1 MPKAPVL
8 LVGCGRWGRNI
19 LRDLATLGQPAI
31 VVDVS
36 VQALAAAAPLAHATR
51 PHLDIDAPIAGVIVA
66 TPASDHAATIER
78 VAPLE
83 APIFVEKP
91 LACSIEDAERAT
103 ALAGDRLFVMDKW
116 RYHPGVEALAV
127 LARSGD
133 LGAVRALR
141 TWRLDWDHAHAD
153 VDPVWTLLPHD
164 LAIVREI
171 LGVVP
176 PAVAAFAERAS
187 GTASGIAARL
197 GADPACVLEV
207 SARRPERRRRIEL
220 AFDGAVA
227 VLDAARDDQVE
238 IRTDT
243 GSRTIDVG
251 NEPPLRREL
260 AAFLGHLDG
269 GPPPKSSGRDGVEAV
284 RRICEL
290 RRMAGLDG

>member
-1 MPKAPVL
+1 ML

-19 LRDLATLGQPAI
+19 LRDLAALGRPAI

-36 VQALAAAAPLAHATR
+36 AEALAAAAPLSHATR
-51 PHLDIDAPIAGVIVA
+51 PRLDIDERVAGVIVA
-66 TPASDHAATIER
+66 TPATDHAATIAQ
-78 VAPLE
+78 VARLN

-91 LACSIEDAERAT
+91 LACSIADAERAA

-116 RYHPGVEALAV
+116 RYHPGIEALAV
-127 LARSGD
+127 LARSGE

-141 TWRLDWDHAHAD
+141 TWRLDWGHAQAD
-153 VDPVWTLLPHD
+153 VDPIWTLLPHD

-187 GTASGIAARL
+187 GGASGITARL
-197 GADPACVLEV
+197 GADPACVLEI

-220 AFDGAVA
+220 VFDGAVV
-227 VLDAARDDQVE
+227 VLDAARDDRLE

-243 GSRTIDVG
+243 GSRTIDAG
-251 NEPPLRREL
+251 NEPPLKREL
-260 AAFLGHLDG
+260 AAFLSHLDG
-269 GPPPKSSGRDGVEAV
+269 GAPPKSSGRDGVEAV

-290 RRMAGLDG
+290 RRMAGLDD